1 MEEKKNIF
9 LRKDHLFIIGW
20 YIFLLIVTFC
30 IFFFS
35 SLSCDEVPSFNY
47 FIFPCYWKAL
57 LLYFYG
63 FYGVIGFFIGHVFI
77 ILFLIYYLCK
87 KKQPSYLFYFH
98 GFLIPLFFS
107 LFAFIKNKGF
117 YSCGMLGEISGEI
130 LRSYFQ
136 AKTDLYF
143 IIIIFLYI
151 VFLVGIK
158 KCISFIF
165 NVCRV
170 IFYLTFFKIA
180 LLFKRYAMAWIL
192 LFLPKLK
199 KYFSDTAEKNT
210 IEEAIYRAIY
220 ADFYDTACLYGINLA
235 EEINEDKGVPLYKR
249 FKDKCLENKNSYLE
263 VVSPEEQKFIFDILA
278 YFGVRGEP
286 VVSFVGPLVKTIIF
300 TPTLETKLQKI
311 FLQIQ
316 DIGRASGHSDLRIQ
330 YPVAGFPSSV
340 ALEYAKERREVLNF
354 FSYAFDPILL
364 EEKEQLLVLLGVTT
378 QGKPF
383 FLNIKKSPHILLA
396 GTTGSGKSSLLHI
409 FIVNFLWKTLSSA
422 VQLVLID
429 PKKTEFEIYAQI
441 PHLLFPIACYLEEIQ
456 DAIDKI
462 YKIMNQRYEL
472 FQSKKCRNIDEYN
485 ALYDRLSYIVVI
497 IDEYADI
504 VMQSKQIEGKILRV
518 LQLSRAAGIHVILAT
533 QRPSADILNTTL
545 KSNLPVRIACK
556 VASALDSR
564 IVLDTE
570 GAQQL
575 LGNGDMIIFENSNYI
590 RIHGLFIDYGILQTI
605 VKAI

>member
-1 MEEKKNIF
+1 MNEKKNIF
-9 LRKDHLFIIGW
+9 LRKDHLFAIGW
-20 YIFLLIVTFC
+20 YIFLLGVVSC
-30 IFFFS
+30 LFFFP
-35 SLSCDEVPSFNY
+35 SLPFDDIPSFNY
-47 FIFPCYWKAL
+47 FIYPWYWKAL

-63 FYGVIGFFIGHVFI
+63 FYGVIGFFIGHLFI
-77 ILFLIYYLCK
+77 IFSLFYYLCK
-87 KKQPSYLFYFH
+87 QTRASYFLYFH

-117 YSCGMLGEISGEI
+117 YASGMLGEISGEI
-130 LRSYFQ
+130 LCGYFQ
-136 AKTDLYF
+136 PYTDVYF
-143 IIIIFLYI
+143 IIIIFLYL
-151 VFLVGIK
+151 VFLIGIK
-158 KCISFIF
+158 TCIRCIF
-165 NVCRV
+165 NTCRT

-180 LLFKRYAMAWIL
+180 VLFKRYGIAWIL
-192 LFLPKLK
+192 LFWPKLK

-210 IEEAIYRAIY
+210 IEEAIYRSIY
-220 ADFYDTACLYGINLA
+220 ADFYDTAHLYGISLI
-235 EEINEDKGVPLYKR
+235 EESDVKDVPLYKR
-249 FKDKCLENKNSYLE
+249 FKDNLLKNKHNYLE

-278 YFGVRGEP
+278 YFGVKGES
-286 VVSFVGPLVKTIIF
+286 VASFVGPLVKTIIF
-300 TPTLETKLQKI
+300 TPSLETKLQKI
-311 FLQIQ
+311 FLQVQ
-316 DIGRASGHSDLRIQ
+316 DIGRASGHPDLRIQ

-340 ALEYAKERREVLNF
+340 ALEYAKETRDILDF

-364 EEKEQLLVLLGVTT
+364 EAKEELLVLLGVTT

-383 FLNIKKSPHILLA
+383 FLNVKKSPHLLLA
-396 GTTGSGKSSLLHI
+396 GTTGSGKSSLLHL
-409 FIVNFLWKTLSSA
+409 FIVNFIWKNLPSA

-441 PHLLFPIACYLEEIQ
+441 SHLLFPIACCFEEIQ

-472 FQSKKCRNIDEYN
+472 FQAKKCRNIDEYN
-485 ALYDRLSYIVVI
+485 VLYDRLSYIVVI

-518 LQLSRAAGIHVILAT
+518 LQLSRAAGIHIILAT

-564 IVLDTE
+564 IVLDSE

-605 VKAI
+605 VKAN